1 MNKLYNNEITLF
13 ETFIPMIS
21 LISSF
26 GPVIAISNLS
36 IGLSETIA
44 CGKRVKNLLN
54 EKPVINDV
62 QFSKEIKDENLS
74 INNIDFSYKNK
85 AKKFEVLKNFT
96 CLIPKGKIIGIH
108 GKSGCGKSTLLKLM
122 MRFWDVDKGEIKF
135 GDDNIK
141 EINTDE
147 LRKFE
152 SYLTQDTYL
161 FNDTIEQ
168 NIRLAN
174 ENATKEE
181 IIEAA
186 KKASIHNFIMT
197 LPNKYDTKVGELGS
211 ILSSGERQRIG
222 LARAFVHNPKLLI
235 LDEPTSNLDSL
246 NEGIILKSILE
257 EQSERSVVIVSHRES
272 TLDCVDEIIKF
283 Q

>member
-1 MNKLYNNEITLF
+1 
-13 ETFIPMIS
+13 
-21 LISSF
+21 
-26 GPVIAISNLS
+26 
-36 IGLSETIA
+36 
-44 CGKRVKNLLN
+44 
-54 EKPVINDV
+54 
-62 QFSKEIKDENLS
+62 
-74 INNIDFSYKNK
+74 
-85 AKKFEVLKNFT
+85 
-96 CLIPKGKIIGIH
+96 
-108 GKSGCGKSTLLKLM
+108 M
-122 MRFWDVDKGEIKF
+122 MRFWDVYKGEIKF

-141 EINTDE
+141 EINTNE

-197 LPNKYDTKVGELGS
+197 LPNKYDTRVGELGS
-211 ILSSGERQRIG
+211 VLSSGERQRIG
-222 LARAFVHNPKLLI
+222 LARAFVQNPKLLL